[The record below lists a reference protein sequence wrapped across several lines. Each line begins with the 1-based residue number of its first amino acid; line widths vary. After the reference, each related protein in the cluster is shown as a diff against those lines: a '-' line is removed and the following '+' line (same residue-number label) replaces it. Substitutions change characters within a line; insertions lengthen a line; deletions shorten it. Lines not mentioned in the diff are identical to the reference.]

1 MRTTIDIDP
10 VVLAEL
16 KRRQAIEGK
25 TLGTL
30 VSELLATALAEPT
43 PRDRT
48 ALNWPE
54 AALGARIDIDDKNA
68 MWAALDGA

>member
-16 KRRQAIEGK
+16 KRRQAVEHK
-25 TLGTL
+25 SLGTL
-30 VSELLATALAEPT
+30 VSELLAAALAESA
-43 PRDRT
+43 PRDRSD
-48 ALNWPE
+48 LSWPE

-68 MWAALDGA
+68 LWAALEGA